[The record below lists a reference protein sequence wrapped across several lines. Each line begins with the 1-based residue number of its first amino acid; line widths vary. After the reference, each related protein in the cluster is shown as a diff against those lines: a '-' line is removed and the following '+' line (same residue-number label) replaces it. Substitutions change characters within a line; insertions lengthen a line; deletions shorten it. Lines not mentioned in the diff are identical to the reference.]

1 MLKAV
6 LTGGIATGKSY
17 VLAKLRQQGVPT
29 LDADDLVHGILKAGT
44 KTSKAIG
51 ETFGNDFLKSD
62 GSVDRERL
70 GAMVFR
76 DSERRRQLEALTH
89 PVVYEAIRSWYLGL
103 NGPVG
108 MVSVPLLYE
117 TGRESDF
124 DFVAVTY
131 CTPEEQLKRLVLR
144 DGMDEEQALRRIAAQ
159 LPAAEKASRA
169 DFVVDTSKS
178 FETTDRQIE
187 SLLVAINNKLRD
199 GR

>member
-17 VLAKLRQQGVPT
+17 VLAKLRQQGMPT

-44 KTSKAIG
+44 ETSKAIG
-51 ETFGNDFLKSD
+51 ETFGSDFLKPD

-89 PVVYEAIRSWYLGL
+89 PVVYDAIRSWYLGL

-108 MVSVPLLYE
+108 IVSVPLLYE
-117 TGRESDF
+117 TGRERDF

-144 DGMDEEQALRRIAAQ
+144 DRMDEEQALQRIAAQ

-169 DFVVDTSKS
+169 DFVVDTSGS
-178 FETTDRQIE
+178 FESTDRQIE
-187 SLLVAINNKLRD
+187 SLLVAINTRLRD

>member
-6 LTGGIATGKSY
+6 LTGGIASGKSY

-29 LDADDLVHGILKAGT
+29 LDADDLVHGILEAGT
-44 KTSKAIG
+44 KTSRAIG
-51 ETFGNDFLKSD
+51 ETFGSDFLKPD
-62 GSVDRERL
+62 GSVDRARL

-76 DSERRRQLEALTH
+76 DPERRRQLEALTH
-89 PVVYEAIRSWYLGL
+89 PVVYDAIRSWYLGL

-117 TGRESDF
+117 TGRERDF

-144 DGMDEEQALRRIAAQ
+144 DRMPEEQARRRIAAQ

-169 DFVVDTSKS
+169 DFVVDTGGS
-178 FETTDRQIE
+178 FESTDRQIE

-199 GR
+199 GG